1 MIGHTYFLLPENL
14 EENNSE
20 DDNLKEENSEKEK
33 SKKEKLKK
41 LIEYRMEYQVL
52 PILREYYIDGIIRLS
67 NNDFLNKYLT
77 GEVELSDVVSEI
89 IGYFEKLKNGESGE
103 KQ

>member
-20 DDNLKEENSEKEK
+20 GDNSKEDNSE
-33 SKKEKLKK
+33 KEKLKK

-52 PILREYYIDGIIRLS
+52 PILCEYYIDGIIRLS
-67 NNDFLNKYLT
+67 NDKNLRETLNKYLT
-77 GEVELSDVVSEI
+77 GEVELSDAVINAI
-89 IGYFEKLKNGESGE
+89 IEYFES
-103 KQ
+103 